1 MGAVRM
7 RAKQLIEKN
16 HNNPPVIHTTPVH
29 QLTSCEV
36 KSCVF
41 GRNKSIINA
50 LKHYFHLKYKS
61 SVHNIAFSSEL
72 SPESEDK
79 YAQIKHSL

>member
-7 RAKQLIEKN
+7 RAVAYITVMQ
-16 HNNPPVIHTTPVH
+16 VIHTTPVH

-41 GRNKSIINA
+41 MRNKCI
-50 LKHYFHLKYKS
+50 LKHFLLKTLLSAKSHLSITMHFPVKS
-61 SVHNIAFSSEL
+61 HLV
-72 SPESEDK
+72 
-79 YAQIKHSL
+79 